1 MIKTLDNSN
10 LNPKITVGL
19 IVYNGEEFIANA
31 IESLL
36 QQTYK
41 NFEVI
46 ISDNNSEDKTEEICK
61 QFCDLDNRL
70 KYIKQEFNKGMQ
82 ENHNIVLEKAKG
94 DYFIW
99 MSHDDLFQPEFFSV
113 CLKEFQKDKKLTS
126 VFTSFC
132 FIDKKNNI
140 LKSNVVLDFYS
151 NSICDQL
158 HKYWDISSLSLEGY
172 LGWSSRDI
180 IMYSLTKTDVIKNKF
195 KLKNW
200 NWPNNKVVTTHAHL
214 IANFLLASGKFK
226 CVKGYDLFYKRLKE
240 PSLNKVQTSFLKKTK
255 EKVLGCILVLQL
267 IIRTFILV
275 YNKKNLSFICLAKLA
290 VLLFKFYSRI
300 VISYLL
306 LPLIKKL
313 NIATINKKL

>member
-1 MIKTLDNSN
+1 MTNTLDNSN

-19 IVYNGEEFIANA
+19 IVYNGEEFIAGA

-46 ISDNNSEDKTEEICK
+46 ISDNNSDDKTGEICK
-61 QFCDLDNRL
+61 KFCNFDNRI
-70 KYIKQEFNKGMQ
+70 KYIEQEYNKGMQ

-140 LKSNVVLDFYS
+140 LKSNVVLDFDS
-151 NSICDQL
+151 NTICDQL
-158 HKYWDISSLSLEGY
+158 YKYWNISSCSLEGY
-172 LGWSSRDI
+172 LGWSSRDV
-180 IMYSLTKTDVIKNKF
+180 IMYSLTKTEIIKNKF

-214 IANFLLASGKFK
+214 IANFILASGKFK
-226 CVKGYDLFYKRLKE
+226 CVKGYDFFCKRLRE
-240 PSLNKVQTSFLKKTK
+240 PLLNKTQTSFYKKIK
-255 EKVLGCILVLQL
+255 EKFLGCILVLQL
-267 IIRTFILV
+267 VIRTFILV
-275 YNKKNLSFICLAKLA
+275 YKKKKYFFFMFSWI
-290 VLLFKFYSRI
+290 SRI
-300 VISYLL
+300 VIKVL
-306 LPLIKKL
+306 
-313 NIATINKKL
+313 

>member
-1 MIKTLDNSN
+1 MINNLDNST
-10 LNPKITVGL
+10 LKPKITVGL

-31 IESLL
+31 IESLIR
-36 QQTYK
+36 QTYK

-46 ISDNNSEDKTEEICK
+46 ISDNHSNDKTEEICK
-61 QFCDLDNRL
+61 KFCKFDNRL
-70 KYIKQEFNKGMQ
+70 KYIKQEYNKGML
-82 ENHNIVLEKAKG
+82 ENHNFVLEKANG

-99 MSHDDLFQPEFFSV
+99 MSHDDIFQPEFFST

-132 FIDKKNNI
+132 FIDIKNNV
-140 LKSNVVLDFYS
+140 LKSNVLLDFES
-151 NSICDQL
+151 NTICGQL
-158 HKYWDISSLSLEGY
+158 HKYWNISSLPLQESPI
-172 LGWSSRDI
+172 WASRDVM
-180 IMYSLTKTDVIKNKF
+180 MYSLTKTNIIKNKF

-200 NWPNNKVVTTHAHL
+200 SWPSNKVVTCHAHL
-214 IANFLLASGKFK
+214 IANFFLASGKFK
-226 CVKGYDLFYKRLKE
+226 CVKGYDLFYKRLKK
-240 PSLNKVQTSFLKKTK
+240 PSLNKVQSSFLKKTK

-275 YNKKNLSFICLAKLA
+275 YNKKNFSFICLAKLA